1 MHSTPVE
8 RMSAWEL
15 SAALER
21 IAELSFHILSAI
33 GAGIV
38 RCEHVDFGKLEAERV
53 SVRAEID
60 RRAALVEVK
69 A

>member
-1 MHSTPVE
+1 VP
-8 RMSAWEL
+8 SAQAS
-15 SAALER
+15 SAD
-21 IAELSFHILSAI
+21 
-33 GAGIV
+33 
-38 RCEHVDFGKLEAERV
+38 EHVDFGKLEAERV